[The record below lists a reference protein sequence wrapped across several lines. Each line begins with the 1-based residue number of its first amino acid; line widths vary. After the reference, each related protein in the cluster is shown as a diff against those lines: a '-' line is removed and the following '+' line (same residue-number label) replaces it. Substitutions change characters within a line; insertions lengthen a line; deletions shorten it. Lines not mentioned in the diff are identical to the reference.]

1 MKRPQRLAHRQE
13 IRSAEYWG
21 ARLTPRSG
29 SGDSKGD
36 AATDGE
42 LFEFKHT
49 QQKGFRLVLA
59 DWLAHVQHAV
69 IAGKRAVWEIEYTL
83 PDGST
88 PRYAVVVDRDDYKA
102 LLDELAAQR
111 EVMAE
116 ARKTID
122 DLSVELFL
130 R

>member
-1 MKRPQRLAHRQE
+1 MERPQRLARKQE
-13 IRSAEYWG
+13 HRSAEYWG
-21 ARLTPRSG
+21 ARLVPKSG

-36 AATDGE
+36 AETDTE

-69 IAGKRAVWEIEYTL
+69 VVGKRAVWEIEYTL
-83 PDGST
+83 PDGSI

-111 EVMAE
+111 EVMKE
-116 ARKTID
+116 ADSR
-122 DLSVELFL
+122 
-130 R
+130 